1 MVKLFPKSRPR
12 GLSDEAFLAL
22 YRERWREV
30 LRFFVRRVLVADV
43 AADLTAEVF
52 AKAFIRR
59 DQFDDRRGDPA
70 AWLYGI
76 ARHELASYLRTL
88 TVERRAQE
96 RLQLPDRVLSDTDSE
111 RIEAMIDFDE
121 VGRSL
126 QIAMAELA
134 PDQREAVV
142 YRVIDDLSYDEI
154 AQKLGCSKDTARA
167 RVSRGLRLLA
177 LTLKPAP
184 NTPGES

>member
-1 MVKLFPKSRPR
+1 MVKLFPNSRPR

-30 LRFFVRRVLVADV
+30 LRFFVRRVLVAEV

-52 AKAFIRR
+52 AKAFIGR
-59 DQFDDRRGDPA
+59 DQFDGRRGDPA

-76 ARHELASYLRTL
+76 VRHELASYLRTL
-88 TVERRAQE
+88 TVERRARE
-96 RLQLPDRVLSDTDSE
+96 GLQLPDRVLSGSDSE

-126 QIAMAELA
+126 QTAMAELA

-142 YRVIDDLSYDEI
+142 YRVIDDLSYEEI
-154 AQKLGCSKDTARA
+154 AQKLGCSKDAART

-184 NTPGES
+184 TTPGES